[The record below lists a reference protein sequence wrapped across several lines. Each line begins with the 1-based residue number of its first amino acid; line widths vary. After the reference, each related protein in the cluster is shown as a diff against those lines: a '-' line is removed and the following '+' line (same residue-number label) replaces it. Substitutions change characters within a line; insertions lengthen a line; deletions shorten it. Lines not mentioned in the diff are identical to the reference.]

1 MCYLL
6 DSMGA
11 ILMFLNIFN
20 IKDIKCIFSDIFNS
34 YVDFET
40 YIQFSSVQSL
50 SRVRLFATP
59 WIGARQASLSIT
71 N

>member
-11 ILMFLNIFN
+11 ILMFLIIFN
-20 IKDIKCIFSDIFNS
+20 VKDIKCTFSDIFNS

-40 YIQFSSVQSL
+40 YF
-50 SRVRLFATP
+50 RV
-59 WIGARQASLSIT
+59 G
-71 N
+71 